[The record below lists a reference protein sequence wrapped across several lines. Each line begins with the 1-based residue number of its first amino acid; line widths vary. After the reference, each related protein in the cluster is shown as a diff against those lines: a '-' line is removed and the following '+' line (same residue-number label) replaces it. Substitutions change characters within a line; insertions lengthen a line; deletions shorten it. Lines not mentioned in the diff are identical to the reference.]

1 MLATIDGSTHT
12 EHDHAHCHPVFRRR
26 PPGLRRAFAAP
37 ATETLPSGVKIENL
51 KLGEGDSPTASSQVM
66 VHYRGTL
73 LNGTEFDSSH
83 KRGQPASFVLNQVI
97 PCWTQG
103 VQKMKVGGT
112 ARFTCPPET
121 AYGSRDLGKIPP
133 NSTLNFEVQLLGIR

>member
-1 MLATIDGSTHT
+1 MRTHSPLLAAIFLAASG
-12 EHDHAHCHPVFRRR
+12 VVM
-26 PPGLRRAFAAP
+26 AAP
-37 ATETLPSGVKIENL
+37 AVETLPSGVKVEHI
-51 KLGEGDSPTASSQVM
+51 KVGEGESPKATSQVT

-73 LNGTEFDSSH
+73 LDGTEFDSSH
-83 KRGQPASFVLNQVI
+83 KRGQPASFGLNQVI

-112 ARFTCPPET
+112 AKLTCPPET

-133 NSTLNFEVQLLGIR
+133 NSTLNFEIQLLGVR

>member
-1 MLATIDGSTHT
+1 MHIATPLLAAALLAASTAT
-12 EHDHAHCHPVFRRR
+12 
-26 PPGLRRAFAAP
+26 LAAP
-37 ATETLPSGVKIENL
+37 ATEILPSGVKIEHL

-112 ARFTCPPET
+112 A
-121 AYGSRDLGKIPP
+121 
-133 NSTLNFEVQLLGIR
+133 

>member
-1 MLATIDGSTHT
+1 MHIATPLLAAALLAASTT
-12 EHDHAHCHPVFRRR
+12 T
-26 PPGLRRAFAAP
+26 LAAP
-37 ATETLPSGVKIENL
+37 AIETLPSGVKIEHV
-51 KLGEGDSPTASSQVM
+51 KAGEGDSPTASSQVM

-103 VQKMKVGGT
+103 VQRMKVGGT
-112 ARFTCPPET
+112 AKLTCPPET

>member
-1 MLATIDGSTHT
+1 MRTHSPLLAVIFLAASG
-12 EHDHAHCHPVFRRR
+12 VVM
-26 PPGLRRAFAAP
+26 AAP
-37 ATETLPSGVKIENL
+37 AVETLPSGVKVEHI
-51 KLGEGDSPTASSQVM
+51 KVGEGESPKATSQVT

-73 LNGTEFDSSH
+73 LDGTEFDSSH

-112 ARFTCPPET
+112 AKFTCPPET

>member
-1 MLATIDGSTHT
+1 MRTHSPLLAVIFLAASG
-12 EHDHAHCHPVFRRR
+12 A
-26 PPGLRRAFAAP
+26 AMAAP
-37 ATETLPSGVKIENL
+37 AVETLPSGVKVEHI
-51 KLGEGDSPTASSQVM
+51 KVGEGESPKATSQVT

-73 LNGTEFDSSH
+73 LDGTEFDSSY
-83 KRGQPASFVLNQVI
+83 KRGQPASFGLNQVI

-112 ARFTCPPET
+112 AKLTCPPET

-133 NSTLNFEVQLLGIR
+133 NSTLNFEIQLLGVR

>member
-1 MLATIDGSTHT
+1 MHIATPLLAAALLASAT
-12 EHDHAHCHPVFRRR
+12 V
-26 PPGLRRAFAAP
+26 FAAP
-37 ATETLPSGVKIENL
+37 ATETLPSGVKIEHI
-51 KLGEGDSPTASSQVM
+51 KVGEGDTPTASSQVM

-112 ARFTCPPET
+112 AKFTCPPET

>member
-1 MLATIDGSTHT
+1 MHIATPLLAAALLAASTAT
-12 EHDHAHCHPVFRRR
+12 
-26 PPGLRRAFAAP
+26 FAAP
-37 ATETLPSGVKIENL
+37 ATETLPSGVKIEHL
-51 KLGEGDSPTASSQVM
+51 KAGEGDSPTAASQVM

-112 ARFTCPPET
+112 AKFTCPPET

>member
-1 MLATIDGSTHT
+1 
-12 EHDHAHCHPVFRRR
+12 
-26 PPGLRRAFAAP
+26 
-37 ATETLPSGVKIENL
+37 
-51 KLGEGDSPTASSQVM
+51 M

-112 ARFTCPPET
+112 AKFTCPPET